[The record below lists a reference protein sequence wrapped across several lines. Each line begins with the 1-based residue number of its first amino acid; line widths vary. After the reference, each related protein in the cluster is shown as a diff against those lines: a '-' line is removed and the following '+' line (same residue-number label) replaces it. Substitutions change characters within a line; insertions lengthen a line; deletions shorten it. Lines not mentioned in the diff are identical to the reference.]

1 MIRQVKTRRVTISSI
16 MGSADFKQGM
26 ADARNGAP
34 IKDQWKSRTRKGVCS
49 EQWSY
54 ERGRLF
60 YFWLK
65 SKGLD
70 GEPIKSGRSVLR
82 WAQEE
87 YVKAAQEKAI
97 L

>member
-16 MGSADFKQGM
+16 MGTAVF
-26 ADARNGAP
+26 
-34 IKDQWKSRTRKGVCS
+34 RKGFEEAMNGFPLEDSWETKTRRGVAS

-60 YFWLK
+60 FFWLK
-65 SKGLD
+65 AKGLEN
-70 GEPIKSGRSVLR
+70 EPFKQGRRVLA
-82 WAQEE
+82 WAQDE
-87 YVKAAQEKAI
+87 YNEATKEKAI